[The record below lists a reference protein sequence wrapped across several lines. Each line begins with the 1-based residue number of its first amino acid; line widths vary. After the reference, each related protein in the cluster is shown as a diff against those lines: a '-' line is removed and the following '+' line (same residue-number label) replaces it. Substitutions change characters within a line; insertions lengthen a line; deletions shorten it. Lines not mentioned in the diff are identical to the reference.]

1 MKRLLGIFSA
11 IALIAGGLVIQ
22 PPVQTPAQAAPPG
35 TAFDPGLI
43 ISDSVFYDFGTMTVD
58 QIQAFLD
65 SRVAECRATNPAIDC
80 LKSVKVDIPATP
92 ATGPGEVGPCKAIAA
107 KARASAAA
115 VLHAIS
121 NA

>member
-107 KARASAAA
+107 KTGASAAE
-115 VLHAIS
+115 VIHAI
-121 NA
+121 